1 MKSMHSLLATLF
13 LVSTSLGFAAKDDT
27 NVIVAGNDL
36 ITSIPSCFDDAI
48 RVSALISSGGKVK
61 VGIVEAESN
70 RSYLVSPGEKAGDVE
85 VVSADYEKETV
96 ILRRGTEDC
105 ILVLAADPN
114 AKPPPELIEALA
126 SSPLYRGE
134 AIENFLKE
142 FPDAIDKGLIKFPLP
157 ISPPAKGKGEGIE
170 KFLRENPE
178 LAKKV
183 DQPVVGRG
191 EGIEKYLKEH
201 PEIKVNDQPIS
212 EGSLGPGIEAAMKD
226 NPKII
231 TNAIPGITPPMPP
244 SAMKQ
249 VAP

>member
-1 MKSMHSLLATLF
+1 MKSMHSLLATL
-13 LVSTSLGFAAKDDT
+13 LLASTSVGFAAEADT
-27 NVIVAGNDL
+27 NILVAGNEPV
-36 ITSIPSCFDDAI
+36 TSIPSCFDDAI

-61 VGIVEAESN
+61 VGLVEAKSN
-70 RSYLVSPGEKAGDVE
+70 QSYLLSAGEKAGDVE

-96 ILRRGTEDC
+96 ILRRGTEEC

-114 AKPPPELIEALA
+114 AEPPPEAIAALA
-126 SSPLYRGE
+126 ASPLYRGE

-142 FPDAIDKGLIKFPLP
+142 FPDAVDKGMIKFPLP
-157 ISPPAKGKGEGIE
+157 VSPPAVGKGEGIE

-201 PEIKVNDQPIS
+201 PEIKVSDQPIA
-212 EGSLGPGIEAAMKD
+212 EGNLGPGIEAAMKN

-231 TNAIPGITPPMPP
+231 TNAIPGITPP
-244 SAMKQ
+244 
-249 VAP
+249 APKPAAP

>member
-1 MKSMHSLLATLF
+1 MKSIPSLLVAMSLAAT
-13 LVSTSLGFAAKDDT
+13 TPAFAAEVDT
-27 NVIVAGNDL
+27 NVIVAGDKPV
-36 ITSIPSCFDDAI
+36 TAIPSCFDDAI

-61 VGIVEAESN
+61 VGIVEAKSN
-70 RSYLVSPGEKAGDVE
+70 QSYLLSPGEKAGNVE

-96 ILRRGTEDC
+96 MLRRGKEDC

-114 AKPPPELIEALA
+114 AKPPPEVVEALT

-142 FPDAIDKGLIKFPLP
+142 FPDAIDKGMIKFPLP
-157 ISPPAKGKGEGIE
+157 VAPPAVGKGEGIE

-201 PEIKVNDQPIS
+201 PEIKVNDQPIP
-212 EGSLGPGIEAAMKD
+212 EGSLGPGIEAAMKN

-231 TNAIPGITPPMPP
+231 TNSIPGITPPASKP
-244 SAMKQ
+244 A
-249 VAP
+249 AH

>member
-1 MKSMHSLLATLF
+1 MPSLLAVLCLASATA
-13 LVSTSLGFAAKDDT
+13 GFAASDPDD
-27 NVIVAGNDL
+27 NVIVAGDQPV
-36 ITSIPSCFDDAI
+36 TSIPSCFDDTI

-61 VGIVEAESN
+61 VGIVEAKSN
-70 RSYLVSPGEKAGDVE
+70 QSYLVSPGEKAGDVE

-96 ILRRGTEDC
+96 MLRRGTEDC
-105 ILVLAADPN
+105 ILILAADPN
-114 AKPPPELIEALA
+114 AKPPPEVVEALA
-126 SSPLYRGE
+126 KSPLYRGE

-142 FPDAIDKGLIKFPLP
+142 FPNAISNGMIKFPLP
-157 ISPPAKGKGEGIE
+157 VAPPAKGKGEGIE

-201 PEIKVNDQPIS
+201 PEIKVNDQPIP
-212 EGSLGPGIEAAMKD
+212 EGSLGPGIEQAMKN

-231 TNAIPGITPPMPP
+231 TNAIPGMPAQMMAPPP
-244 SAMKQ
+244 A
-249 VAP
+249 APAAK